1 MTGLASQLPRQGG
14 TTTAPAA
21 AALEDFDLTGR
32 KLAGLLAAFLFYL
45 PNQAQ
50 LGSSI
55 GVRGLNIANIIFLI
69 ILIAL
74 FRRKAPSA
82 GPAPMKG
89 ALMFFFGVLSWALVV
104 GMASDS
110 TTWVDD
116 ITVFKN
122 CVFYVLLYFLFFH
135 AVRDLKT
142 IRLLFLTILFVT
154 FTSAVLGFRQALDYG
169 IGAFNETR
177 RVAAPF
183 GWGYFAA
190 NRSAIFFCISFPILL
205 SAGLMLKSHKWL
217 RLASL
222 FTAALVVFVVF
233 HTYSR
238 QAYAI
243 LAVVALLLTLRRNL
257 LLAGVIVAALLSYEV
272 WVPESVVER
281 IQMTKAEP
289 EVKPT
294 SPGEEEQQYDVSTES
309 RFTLWEGAGELIL
322 SRPWGIGFNHFK
334 REIGAHVPAYLAGK
348 DAHNFFVLITTEA
361 GVVAPFAMIALL
373 AGFAML
379 AWRALRQDD
388 SEESRVLGTSLM
400 MTIPVV
406 ILGNVYGSRF
416 LDGEVMVNFWVLA
429 ALCAKYAVLKEGA
442 RRQDAKRAV
451 PAAAVNQWPA
461 RASSS

>member
-1 MTGLASQLPRQGG
+1 MRPP
-14 TTTAPAA
+14 APAA
-21 AALEDFDLTGR
+21 AGNAASLEDFGPTGR
-32 KLAGLLAAFLFYL
+32 KLAALLAAFVFYL

-50 LGSSI
+50 FGSSI
-55 GVRGLNIANIIFLI
+55 GLRGLNIANVIFVIVLVAV
-69 ILIAL
+69 L
-74 FRRKAPSA
+74 RRKTPSTAPT
-82 GPAPMKG
+82 PMKG
-89 ALMFFFGVLSWALVV
+89 ALVFLFALLAWSLLV
-104 GMASDS
+104 GLASDS
-110 TTWVDD
+110 SMWVDD
-116 ITVFKN
+116 VTVFKN
-122 CVFYVLLYFLFFH
+122 VVFYVLLYFLFFH
-135 AVRDLKT
+135 AARDLKT
-142 IRLLFLTILFVT
+142 IRLLFLMILFVT

-205 SAGLMLKSHKWL
+205 SAALMLRSRKWL
-217 RLASL
+217 RLACL

-238 QAYAI
+238 QSYAI

-257 LLAGVIVAALLSYEV
+257 LLAGLIVAALLSYEA

-289 EVKPT
+289 EVRP
-294 SPGEEEQQYDVSTES
+294 SSSGEEESQYDVSTES
-309 RFTLWEGAGELIL
+309 RFMLWEGAGQLIL

-334 REIGAHVPAYLAGK
+334 REIGPYVPAFLAGK

-361 GVVAPFAMIALL
+361 GVIAPFAMLWLLASLALL
-373 AGFAML
+373 A
-379 AWRALRQDD
+379 RRVLRIDD
-388 SEESRVLGTSLM
+388 SDESRVLGTSLLM
-400 MTIPVV
+400 AIPAV

-429 ALCAKYAVLKEGA
+429 ALCARYAVLKEGLK
-442 RRQDAKRAV
+442 RQSATVRSG
-451 PAAAVNQWPA
+451 PQAAAGGVHSLV
-461 RASSS
+461 RSSTR